1 MAHSFNPSSLT
12 DVKIFILFLLD
23 SIRGPIDYTAL
34 SGIIAEN
41 AYENTFDYIEALKEL
56 ADSGHLLFDEF
67 DKEQYY
73 MISDSGRAVSHELYD
88 LLPVGIREEITESVA
103 RYVRIT
109 NDGIKIKCDVAD
121 GDGHYL
127 LKLKASDKDGE
138 FISVELK
145 VPSKQEAL
153 RMKANF
159 ENNPSGIYR
168 GFLFSLTGR
177 LEFLS

>member
-1 MAHSFNPSSLT
+1 MAQSFNPSSLT

-34 SGIIAEN
+34 SAIIAEN
-41 AYENTFDYIEALKEL
+41 AYENTFDYIEAIKEL
-56 ADSGHLLFDEF
+56 TDSGYLLFDEF

-88 LLPVGIREEITESVA
+88 LLPLGVREEVTASVA

-109 NDGIKIKCDVAD
+109 NDGIKISCEID
-121 GDGHYL
+121 GDGGHCT
-127 LKLKASDKDGE
+127 LKVRASDSDGE
-138 FISVELK
+138 FISVRLK
-145 VPSKQEAL
+145 VPSRQEAQ
-153 RMKANF
+153 RMKENF